1 MDNFQQQRSMVE
13 RVEEKLKTKYPD
25 FYKEG
30 LAEVICLINMEI
42 TGEDIDRIND
52 AVYGHRK
59 GNPHFLVD

>member
-1 MDNFQQQRSMVE
+1 MTNKTEPLSLVE
-13 RVEEKLKTKYPD
+13 RVDEKLKTKYPE

-42 TGEDIDRIND
+42 TGEDINRIND

-59 GNPHFLVD
+59 GNHHFSVG